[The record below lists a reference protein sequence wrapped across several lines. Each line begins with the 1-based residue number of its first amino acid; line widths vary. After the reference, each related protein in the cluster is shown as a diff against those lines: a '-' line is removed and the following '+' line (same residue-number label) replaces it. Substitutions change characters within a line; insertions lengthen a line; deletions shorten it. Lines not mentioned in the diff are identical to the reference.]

1 MTILRVQMGFPM
13 DSALPEDV
21 ITVNPHFSSPD
32 PAALL
37 AALKAN
43 LIAWAPVGVKP
54 FTLKAYDAEKAPP
67 SYPLAI
73 ASQGGT
79 PASGASPREIALC
92 LSYYSTYNRPRYRGR
107 LFLPYNLL
115 SGGAPS
121 LRPGTTQRNLVIDFA
136 KLVLSKALPASTNWV
151 VWSTVDRKAY
161 GVTDAWCDD
170 EWDTVRSRGLAPTT
184 RTTATIP

>member
-1 MTILRVQMGFPM
+1 LTIVRVQMGFPM
-13 DSALPEDV
+13 DSALPADV
-21 ITVNPHFSSPD
+21 ITVNPHFSTPD

-43 LIAWAPVGVKP
+43 LIAWAIVATKP

-73 ASQGGT
+73 ASQAGA
-79 PASGASPREIALC
+79 PSSGAGPREIALC

-121 LRPGTTQRNLVIDFA
+121 LRPGGTTRQLAIDFA
-136 KLVLSKALPASTNWV
+136 KQVLVKSLPQSTNWV
-151 VWSTVDRKAY
+151 VWSTMDRKAY
-161 GVTDAWCDD
+161 GVSDCWVDD
-170 EWDTVRSRGLAPTT
+170 EWDTVRSRGLEPTT
-184 RTTATIP
+184 RTVATIP